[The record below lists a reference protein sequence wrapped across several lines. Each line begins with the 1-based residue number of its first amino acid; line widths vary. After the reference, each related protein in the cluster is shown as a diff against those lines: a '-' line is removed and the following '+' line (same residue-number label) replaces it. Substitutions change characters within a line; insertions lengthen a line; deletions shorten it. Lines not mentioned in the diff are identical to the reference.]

1 MKRWVVISL
10 FISLVV
16 LFIFFWIHRQRTSKL
31 QPGANAN
38 QLTLLE
44 LILLA
49 FFISYFAGTIRD
61 NLRDQDLAK
70 A

>member
-61 NLRDQDLAK
+61 SLRDQDLVK
-70 A
+70 V